1 MHCEMCGKEA
11 EIVYAI
17 IEDVELKVCSDCAR
31 HGKPLLKPKPVIFK
45 SKAEEEQPMY
55 DFVENYS
62 DLIRK
67 KREALGL
74 KQEEFAIK
82 LNEKA
87 SFIQKVESGHMK
99 PSLNTAKKIERFLM
113 IRIIQ
118 ELKEEKVNLKQA
130 KTKEFTIGDF
140 IKLKK

>member
-31 HGKPLLKPKPVIFK
+31 HGKPMIKPKPVLLK

-55 DFVENYS
+55 DFVENYF

-67 KREALGL
+67 KERRWGL
-74 KQEEFAIK
+74 
-82 LNEKA
+82 
-87 SFIQKVESGHMK
+87 SRR
-99 PSLNTAKKIERFLM
+99 SLP
-113 IRIIQ
+113 
-118 ELKEEKVNLKQA
+118 
-130 KTKEFTIGDF
+130 
-140 IKLKK
+140 